1 MTAYENLSSNQK
13 VRASLHRD
21 VLSICKETSHYL
33 GLDITGQAVAV
44 IAELVLRKVSVY
56 GMDLEAFAKHAKR
69 SVINQEDVKLLAR
82 RNSSLRERLNGLCKN
97 IPSASKEKKRKTI
110 QTTVTPE
117 SDPKEED
124 DEKQTKKQKTT
135 DELNTPISSVSG
147 EPEIMD
153 HVETIDLTL

>member
-44 IAELVLRKVSVY
+44 IAELVLRK
-56 GMDLEAFAKHAKR
+56 
-69 SVINQEDVKLLAR
+69 
-82 RNSSLRERLNGLCKN
+82 RERLNGLCKN

-124 DEKQTKKQKTT
+124 DEKQNEKTKNYRRIKYAYFRRY
-135 DELNTPISSVSG
+135 NS
-147 EPEIMD
+147 
-153 HVETIDLTL
+153 TLRTAQSADNKSERADRG